1 MGEFPLAWAA
11 CLGNETV
18 YNLLLDEASTHF
30 ISVYILFYTHEQQ
43 AWYILKGPKHE
54 KFVSGN
60 FTQIRPAWIGE
71 LETRPKTSTKLMVGA
86 LYLFLSAK
94 FSVFLNIHVVH

>member
-30 ISVYILFYTHEQQ
+30 ISVYIFFIHMNSKLVYFKGAQ
-43 AWYILKGPKHE
+43 A
-54 KFVSGN
+54 
-60 FTQIRPAWIGE
+60 
-71 LETRPKTSTKLMVGA
+71 
-86 LYLFLSAK
+86 
-94 FSVFLNIHVVH
+94 